1 MSTEQGGD
9 GAAANET
16 LPTPPRPTQPEK
28 LELLDMIWP
37 ETGLQTSTRVPRRP
51 KDALSA
57 DDTIELQIDFLT
69 LALTP
74 LEFIQLASFLRMSID
89 GLLEQHPSLQR
100 AVVNAFDLRD

>member
-1 MSTEQGGD
+1 MADRERQ
-9 GAAANET
+9 
-16 LPTPPRPTQPEK
+16 PPAPAGERVD
-28 LELLDMIWP
+28 LLDMIWP
-37 ETGLQTSTRVPRRP
+37 ETGLQTASRVPRRP
-51 KDALSA
+51 KDTLSE
-57 DDTIELQIDFLT
+57 DDTIHLEIDFVT

>member
-1 MSTEQGGD
+1 MDAEEGSGD
-9 GAAANET
+9 GAEAGA
-16 LPTPPRPTQPEK
+16 K

-37 ETGLQTSTRVPRRP
+37 ETGLQTTSRVPRRP
-51 KDALSA
+51 KDTLSE

-69 LALTP
+69 LSLSP

-100 AVVNAFDLRD
+100 AVINAFDIRD